1 MTKQKNNNN
10 FTKKNETRDDSIL
23 ELSLHEISRRS
34 LYDSSK
40 IDYKKAEKK
49 VRQSKSIGR
58 NAMDRLFEDFRDR
71 DDLSKRS
78 KVRKYESN
86 REFLGLVKI
95 FENSKF

>member
-1 MTKQKNNNN
+1 MKKQKSNNN

-23 ELSLHEISRRS
+23 DLSLYEISRRS
-34 LYDSSK
+34 LYESSK
-40 IDYKKAEKK
+40 FDSKSKKTSEKK
-49 VRQSKSIGR
+49 IRQSKSIGR

-95 FENSKF
+95 FE